1 MDTVATI
8 DIHSTRARKA
18 RLGKKFTDGVI
29 AMLMGMAAAML
40 LIGLCVL
47 IVGAPWAWL
56 LIGFS
61 VVPCMIALWARL
73 DLRNVQ
79 PSAGGGIDQRLE
91 SSVLAGLVAPVTPQT
106 IARAAASSISGRF
119 VLARL
124 DIPQQILVDASDDT
138 PEAADVVWQ
147 AAEVYRNGLGS
158 TTLSGSMLVAALCV
172 TQPHIKALLP
182 HIRLSEED
190 MGQAVEWFD
199 HIEQVIEQSK
209 QPKRTGG
216 IARDWNFGYA
226 NLLERYGINISQ
238 RIASGGMLHVKL
250 DSHVGILQQ
259 LQSIFGSQGRQNVAL
274 VGKLGVGKTTTIQ
287 AFAESLLD
295 GGGQLP
301 ASLKFSQIIQ
311 LDAGAIIR
319 ACRTRSDLETL
330 LQRLLVE
337 AYHAKNIILFLDD
350 AQLFF
355 EEGNGSVDLRS
366 ILMPI
371 LDAGRLRL
379 ILAMDEQAYLRIAQR
394 DPALSS
400 TLNRINV
407 AAASESEAMAVMQD
421 QVIYI
426 ESEHNVTFSY
436 QSLREAYRLSERYQ
450 TDVAQ
455 PGRSVRLLEQAARHA
470 EQGYVTAASVT
481 TCVEQ
486 ISGVKVATVSD
497 SPAEKDMLLH
507 LEDLIHGRMVN
518 QTHAVSVVS
527 DAIRRARAGVRN
539 EKRPIGTFLF
549 LGPTGVGKTEL
560 AKSLADVYFGGEDH
574 MIRLDLNE
582 YSRPEDVTR
591 LIADGADNP
600 FSLTAQVIKQPFS
613 VVLLDEIEKAHNQV
627 LSTLLQMLDEGIM
640 RDINNREVSFRDV
653 ILIATSNAGAEKIR
667 QYIDEGQSVEQFEG
681 RFVDELIDSHSFL
694 PEFLNRFDEIVVF
707 RPLNESELQQV
718 VERLIAE
725 VNKTLAQQKVQVT
738 VSPAAIRKL
747 AAAGYDPRLGARPMR
762 RAVQRSIENVVAKRL
777 LEGTAQPGATIA
789 LDEADIQV

>member
-1 MDTVATI
+1 MATV
-8 DIHSTRARKA
+8 DIHSKRARKA
-18 RLGKKFTDGVI
+18 RLGEKFSDSVI
-29 AMLMGMAAAML
+29 AL
-40 LIGLCVL
+40 LIGVGITMLLVGLCL
-47 IVGAPWAWL
+47 LLVGTPWAWL
-56 LIGFS
+56 LVGFAAT
-61 VVPCMIALWARL
+61 PFALAIWARQ
-73 DLRNVQ
+73 DLRNLL
-79 PSAGGGIDQRLE
+79 PGTGEGIEQRLE
-91 SSVLAGLVAPVTPQT
+91 SKVLAGLLAPVTPRA
-106 IARAAASSISGRF
+106 IARAAVASISGRF
-119 VLARL
+119 MLVRL
-124 DIPQQILVDASDDT
+124 NIPQTILVDASDDT
-138 PEAADVVWQ
+138 QEAANEVWE
-147 AAEVYRNGLGS
+147 AAEAYRVQLGNA
-158 TTLSGSMLVAALCV
+158 TLDGSMLVAALCV
-172 TQPHIKALLP
+172 TQPQLRALLP
-182 HIRLSEED
+182 HLRLSEED
-190 MGQAVEWFD
+190 MGRAVEWFD

-209 QPKRTGG
+209 QPRRTGG

-238 RIASGGMLHVKL
+238 RIAGGGMLHVKL

-259 LQSIFGSQGRQNVAL
+259 LRGIFGSQGRQNVAL
-274 VGKLGVGKTTTIQ
+274 VGKLGVGKTTIIQ
-287 AFAESLLD
+287 AFAGSLLD

-301 ASLKFSQIIQ
+301 TSLKFSQIIQ

-379 ILAMDEQAYLRIAQR
+379 ILAMDEQAYLRIAQH
-394 DPALSS
+394 DPALSN

-407 AAASESEAMAVMQD
+407 AAASESETMAVMQD
-421 QVIYI
+421 QVIYV
-426 ESEHNVTFSY
+426 EGEHNVTFSY

-450 TDVAQ
+450 YDVAQ

-486 ISGVKVATVSD
+486 ISGVKIATVSD
-497 SPAEKDMLLH
+497 SPAEKDTLLH
-507 LEDLIHGRMVN
+507 LEDLIHARMVN

-582 YSRPEDVTR
+582 YSRAEDVTR

-613 VVLLDEIEKAHNQV
+613 VVLLDEIEKAHSQV

-653 ILIATSNAGAEKIR
+653 ILIATSNAGADKIR
-667 QYIDEGQSVEQFEG
+667 QYIDEGQSVEQFEA
-681 RFVDELIDSHSFL
+681 RFVDELIDSQSFL

-725 VNKTLAQQKVQVT
+725 VNKTLAQQKVQV
-738 VSPAAIRKL
+738 VVAPEVIRKL

-762 RAVQRSIENVVAKRL
+762 RAVQRSIENLVAKRL
-777 LEGTAQPGATIA
+777 LEGSAQPGATIA
-789 LDEADIQV
+789 LEEADIQV